1 MKCISNMFV
10 RILFAFSVLLLFS
23 AEAFAS
29 SVDVEDECSVYSL
42 DGITFSLNSE
52 WSVRDYDED
61 AWYLFESS
69 DQSSFISVFTAVT
82 ELSSDEAL
90 DFCVGMITDD
100 FDDDNYTIHDLLADD
115 QPVKEIVRTKV
126 DNDTAFTYC
135 YYVFNVSE
143 DCSVIAHIHFPLS
156 TYDIPSIANFYEMLN
171 TFVAPDGTSVGNI
184 GLATEIDERE
194 KNP

>member
-29 SVDVEDECSVYSL
+29 SIDVEDECSAYSL

-100 FDDDNYTIHDLLADD
+100 FEDDNYTIHDLLADD
-115 QPVKEIVRTKV
+115 QPVKEIVRTKI
-126 DNDTAFTYC
+126 DNGTAFTYC
-135 YYVFNVSE
+135 YYVFNISE
-143 DCSVIAHIHFPLS
+143 DCSVIAHVQFPLS
-156 TYDIPSIANFYEMLN
+156 TDDIPSISNFYEMLN